1 MANCGR
7 RCRRFLPHIHSL
19 GQVLP
24 TTFRVRRKNDLSISW
39 SVQVADNSIIL
50 PWNPLLV
57 DDNLKLQQL
66 SWRNLLEA
74 SRKTPLDMGVCKI
87 VYWSGLLLLRVLTSQ
102 PTILYTAGLQSPC
115 FYILWLHENQPILRF
130 ISDMREISPLRR
142 FVEARLLFSRVR
154 LFIVSRFV
162 NPSEERHLETLL

>member
-7 RCRRFLPHIHSL
+7 RCRRFLPNDQSR
-19 GQVLP
+19 GQVFP
-24 TTFRVRRKNDLSISW
+24 TTFRVRRKNDLSITW

-74 SRKTPLDMGVCKI
+74 SRNTPLDMGVCKI

-115 FYILWLHENQPILRF
+115 FYIMWLHENQPILRF
-130 ISDMREISPLRR
+130 IRYARNFSLRR

-154 LFIVSRFV
+154 LFMVSRFV